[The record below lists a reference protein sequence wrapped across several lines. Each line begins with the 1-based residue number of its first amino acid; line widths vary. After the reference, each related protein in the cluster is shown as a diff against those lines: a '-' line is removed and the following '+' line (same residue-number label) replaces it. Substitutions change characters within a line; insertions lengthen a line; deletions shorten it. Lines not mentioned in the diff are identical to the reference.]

1 MRLNTDPAQIQSVSI
16 PAGADGGLA
25 LGVAVAMQSHGLAQV
40 LKLAG
45 AELNQYPLMPQA
57 QRKVGGALPVQ
68 WVTVV
73 VMALAVVEVGEPGND
88 RGVYVERSGD
98 TPPVIPDATPVRD
111 TVDAVVKI
119 QPERRANDGKRLTDD
134 VSASRIGVSATS
146 AFISLS

>member
-25 LGVAVAMQSHGLAQV
+25 LGVAIAMQAHGLAQV

-45 AELNQYPLMPQA
+45 AEFNQYPLMPQT
-57 QRKVGGALPVQ
+57 QRKVGCALPVQ

-88 RGVYVERSGD
+88 RGVNVERSGD
-98 TPPVIPDATPVRD
+98 TPPVIPDTTPVRD
-111 TVDAVVKI
+111 AVDAVVKI
-119 QPERRANDGKRLTDD
+119 QPERRANDGK
-134 VSASRIGVSATS
+134 
-146 AFISLS
+146 